1 MYLTNPKPLQAFSF
15 ELILVLKQIPILT
28 NIVIKLILS
37 KVVLVYAERT

>member
-1 MYLTNPKPLQAFSF
+1 LQAFSF